1 MYNNHLENN
10 TLELEII
17 LDIILPS
24 LTRWSSN
31 KLDKT
36 LAEQNPVAR
45 KTPVIM
51 ASFLWSDSWYPLRNN
66 INWNNKTK
74 NLLIDSVFNWHV
86 INLSMKLWV
95 IQNWLMTLT
104 HQNISVITIKTF
116 QIQETWSKYSIQQDT
131 TWRQSTPQGYV
142 YLLPNTFKLLLMNYS
157 RKISWELN

>member
-86 INLSMKLWV
+86 IKPIHEIMSYWKLINDFNPSEHISNNHQDISDPGNMIQIFHTTGHNMKTIHSTRIRL
-95 IQNWLMTLT
+95 LT
-104 HQNISVITIKTF
+104 TKHI
-116 QIQETWSKYSIQQDT
+116 
-131 TWRQSTPQGYV
+131 
-142 YLLPNTFKLLLMNYS
+142 
-157 RKISWELN
+157 